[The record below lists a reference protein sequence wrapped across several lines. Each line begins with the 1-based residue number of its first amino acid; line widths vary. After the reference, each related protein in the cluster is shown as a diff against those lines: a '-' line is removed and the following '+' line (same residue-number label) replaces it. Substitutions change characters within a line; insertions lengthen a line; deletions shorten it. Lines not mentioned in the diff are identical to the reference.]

1 MIKLIRLDKFLKD
14 MGIGT
19 RKEVKEYIRKKLV
32 TVNDIVI
39 KNDDYKINEE
49 KDVVKFNNNII
60 KYEKYVYLM
69 LNKPAGVVSAT
80 FDNKD
85 KTVIDLIHDY
95 EHLNLFPFGRLDKD
109 SEGLLIIS
117 NDGKL
122 AHELLSPKKHVNK
135 TYYVDVEGIV
145 TNDDIV
151 KFKEGITLDDNE
163 KCKSASLE
171 IIESNNIS
179 KCYVTI
185 SEGKYHQVKRM
196 FESVNKKVLYLK
208 RISFGNINL
217 DNNLKLGEYRKLSDD
232 EINSLKKND

>member
-1 MIKLIRLDKFLKD
+1 VIKLIRLDKFLKD

-32 TVNDIVI
+32 KVNNIVI
-39 KNDDYKINEE
+39 KNDDLKIDED
-49 KDVVKFNNNII
+49 KDIVTFNNEII
-60 KYEKYVYLM
+60 KYEKFIYLM

-85 KTVIDLIHDY
+85 KTVIDLINEY
-95 EHLNLFPFGRLDKD
+95 KHLNLFPFGRLDKD

-122 AHELLSPKKHVNK
+122 AHELLSPKKHVDK
-135 TYYVDVEGIV
+135 KYYVDVEGKV
-145 TNDDIV
+145 SEEDV
-151 KFKEGITLDDNE
+151 KRFKEGIVLDDNE
-163 KCKSASLE
+163 SCKSSTLE
-171 IIESNNIS
+171 IIESNAIS

-196 FESVNKKVLYLK
+196 FESVNKKVIYLK
-208 RISFGNINL
+208 RITFGNLSL
-217 DNNLKLGEYRKLSDD
+217 DNNLKLGEYRKLTED
-232 EINSLKKND
+232 EIDLLRKK